1 MNAWMLLLLGPAMQG
16 AVPPPQ
22 APPPVEQ
29 RLRALPDLRPHA
41 LKVGYKFGYTSSRGG
56 KPTES
61 IRDAGELAFGT
72 AEAGIVW
79 AGSPVNAGP
88 LPMGELPS
96 SKGRAWFG
104 ELQGARRMAPFADA
118 KPFLLALL
126 RDLPLKG
133 VEPPPSGKGEPGDLI
148 LVFRL
153 EAPRPGARLWTFK
166 THSGE
171 ARLHVR
177 ADGSAVSLRVVQ
189 AYAGRLNPH
198 FGPYTLDRAEEWTF
212 ESNAGGV
219 AATRFQVHVKRRDW
233 KDAMAAEVV
242 MTRGERP

>member
-1 MNAWMLLLLGPAMQG
+1 MNAWILLLLGPAMQG
-16 AVPPPQ
+16 ATPPPQ
-22 APPPVEQ
+22 VHPPVEQ
-29 RLRALPDLRPHA
+29 RLRALPDLKPHA
-41 LKVGYKFGYTSSRGG
+41 VNVGYKLGYTSFREG
-56 KPTES
+56 KPMES

-79 AGSPVNAGP
+79 AGSHASAGP
-88 LPMGELPS
+88 LPVGEPPS
-96 SKGRAWFG
+96 SMGKAWFR
-104 ELQGARRMAPFADA
+104 ELHEARRMAPFADA

-133 VEPPPSGKGEPGDLI
+133 VEAPPSGKGEPGDLI

-153 EAPRPGARLWTFK
+153 EAPRPGARFWTFK

-177 ADGSAVSLRVVQ
+177 ADGSPVSLRVVQ

-198 FGPYTLDRAEEWTF
+198 FGPYTLDRIEEWTF
-212 ESNAGGV
+212 ESNVGGV

-233 KDAMAAEVV
+233 KDAMTAEVV
-242 MTRGERP
+242 MNRGERP